1 MLIHLANLEFSVSVK
16 GSLTLLFG
24 CDKIKKS
31 LLQVT
36 LKSPRGRREVTVSLA
51 DAEEISAD
59 AAVDGTRRLFHIKR
73 RANNKTDGV
82 SSVEKMFFCF
92 TSSRFW

>member
-1 MLIHLANLEFSVSVK
+1 M
-16 GSLTLLFG
+16 
-24 CDKIKKS
+24 
-31 LLQVT
+31 
-36 LKSPRGRREVTVSLA
+36 TVSLA

-82 SSVEKMFFCF
+82 SSVEKMFFAF
-92 TSSRFW
+92 LPASFGKSLIKHGDAGQ